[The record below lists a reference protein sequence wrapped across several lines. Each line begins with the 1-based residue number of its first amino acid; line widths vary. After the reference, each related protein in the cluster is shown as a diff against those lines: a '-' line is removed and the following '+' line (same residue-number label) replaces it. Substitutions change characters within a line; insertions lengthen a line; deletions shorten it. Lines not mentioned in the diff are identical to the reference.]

1 MEKARQKMK
10 KKEEKGRGKL
20 IGRCLVTVLLVAV
33 VHDDIR
39 WWKEKR
45 KVRLVAEMRGGGRF
59 FFIDFGPK
67 SIRPQTMKI
76 KSIYKE

>member
-39 WWKEKR
+39 WWREKR
-45 KVRLVAEMRGGGRF
+45 KVQLVAEMRGGGRF